1 MLANIILYWIEL
13 RMSDEPNIQASISVI
28 LDIVKDIKKKQ
39 DDVLL
44 PSSRNGMVLV
54 RHEQQENEIKNLR
67 AQLKGMEILLQ
78 QNAVLEQ
85 EV

>member
-1 MLANIILYWIEL
+1 
-13 RMSDEPNIQASISVI
+13 MSDEPNIQASISVI

-39 DDVLL
+39 DDALL
-44 PSSRNGMVLV
+44 PRERNGILLV

-67 AQLKGMEILLQ
+67 TQLKGMEVLLQ

>member
-39 DDVLL
+39 DDALL

-67 AQLKGMEILLQ
+67 TQLKGMEILL
-78 QNAVLEQ
+78 
-85 EV
+85 

>member
-1 MLANIILYWIEL
+1 
-13 RMSDEPNIQASISVI
+13 MSDEPNIQASISVI

>member
-1 MLANIILYWIEL
+1 
-13 RMSDEPNIQASISVI
+13 MSDDLNIQASISAI

-39 DDVLL
+39 EDVIL
-44 PSSRNGMVLV
+44 PSSRNGLVLV
-54 RHEQQENEIKNLR
+54 HHDHQENEIKNLR

-85 EV
+85 EVILVSVY

>member
-1 MLANIILYWIEL
+1 
-13 RMSDEPNIQASISVI
+13 MSDEPNIQASISVI

-54 RHEQQENEIKNLR
+54 PHEQQENEIKNLR
-67 AQLKGMEILLQ
+67 TQLKGMEILLQ